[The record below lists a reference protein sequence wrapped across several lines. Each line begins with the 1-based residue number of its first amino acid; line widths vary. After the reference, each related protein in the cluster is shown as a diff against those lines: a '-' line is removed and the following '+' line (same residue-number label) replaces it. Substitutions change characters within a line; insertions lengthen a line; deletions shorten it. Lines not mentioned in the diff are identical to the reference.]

1 MDCTVVIVEEVV
13 DVADELTDPDSFEDA
28 VTVFVSRAVEVGVRD
43 ETGEKVTLVVPVKLA
58 EKDEQAEDVG
68 D

>member
-1 MDCTVVIVEEVV
+1 MIVEEVV